1 MHRRDTRARHFVF
14 ALTLV
19 LAGLLGGYD
28 DTTSRDTQASE
39 AAKTVPFCRRDLDV
53 DVATRALSG
62 GSVLAFGQMEKAGSV
77 YALLGEPILRM
88 LISGRP
94 AWLPAPFRWR
104 RTSSCNLCIPVLFR
118 LTAPPAGSSATEGA
132 RPSRATHTEVCRQ
145 VKAGI
150 SRPRQRGVERIRL
163 AALMRIS

>member
-53 DVATRALSG
+53 DVATRAPSG

-94 AWLPAPFRWR
+94 AWLPAPFDGDAPVPATSAFPSSFDSWHLRLDRQPR
-104 RTSSCNLCIPVLFR
+104 RV
-118 LTAPPAGSSATEGA
+118 PARRGPRTPRCAA
-132 RPSRATHTEVCRQ
+132 R
-145 VKAGI
+145 
-150 SRPRQRGVERIRL
+150 
-163 AALMRIS
+163 